1 MRMYIYTQ
9 SIDTHKLLPQ
19 SFVFGLLSSQCGREV
34 LFVAIDHLHVQ
45 MLIYLYIILFD
56 TYFLFLFFLF
66 PKAAQENVL
75 VHTLTFK
82 TDFLLRLYF
91 KYCGSVHCGSVHLVC
106 ICQQQ
111 QNFYVADIF
120 ICIFEFDNVILDF
133 KHFFMLTCFVM
144 IPVYS
149 QCDYN
154 WFDVLSFFKTTIN
167 F

>member
-1 MRMYIYTQ
+1 MHIYIYTQ
-9 SIDTHKLLPQ
+9 SIDTRR
-19 SFVFGLLSSQCGREV
+19 LLSHSLLFSDCFLVCGREV
-34 LFVAIDHLHVQ
+34 LFVATDHLHVQ

-66 PKAAQENVL
+66 TKAAQENVL

-111 QNFYVADIF
+111 QIFYVADIF

-154 WFDVLSFFKTTIN
+154 
-167 F
+167 